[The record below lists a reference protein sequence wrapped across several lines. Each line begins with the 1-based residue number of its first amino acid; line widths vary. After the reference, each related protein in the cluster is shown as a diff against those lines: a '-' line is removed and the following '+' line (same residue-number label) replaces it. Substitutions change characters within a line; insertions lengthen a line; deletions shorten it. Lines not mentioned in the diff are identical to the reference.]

1 MATNKFVSAL
11 LKKADDGMIKF
22 ADKDSF
28 SENQVWCPSGVPE
41 LDFNLGT
48 LGWPVGLT
56 EISGRSRSGKT
67 TIAMYS
73 MKLYQDT
80 YEDPICIILSSE
92 NRDNKVYAKKMG
104 VDIEN
109 VIIIKSKYVEDLFY
123 KLQIQLNKIDDFCEA
138 NKIKTMPNI
147 FIMWD
152 SIGATLS
159 RQEVEAFKE
168 NVKIVEKNIEKGT
181 KTDLKHAVMG
191 AFAKNANMMMKSML
205 TEIYERNIVMLGI
218 NHTAVDFNTGQRN
231 SKGGEWKE
239 YLPTLR
245 VDLKLKEH
253 VKLDE
258 IEVGQITELKVVKN
272 DFGSRKKTNIEILLG
287 VGVVLN
293 AEDIQYAID
302 KGILKQEGAKKVSFL
317 GNKLT
322 WTSKRTFY
330 DNYINGNKAL
340 AILTKRI
347 TEARHKD
354 VIASKGQDD
363 EE

>member
-1 MATNKFVSAL
+1 MATNKFVASL
-11 LKKADDGMIKF
+11 LKKANDGMIKF
-22 ADKDSF
+22 ADKDNF
-28 SENQVWCPSGVPE
+28 SENQVWCPTGVPA
-41 LDFNLGT
+41 LDVNLGT

-67 TIAMYS
+67 TMAMHA
-73 MKLYQDT
+73 MKWYQET
-80 YEDPICIILSSE
+80 YEDPVCIILSSE

-104 VDIEN
+104 IDIDN

-123 KLQIQLNKIDDFCEA
+123 KLQIQLNELDEFCQQ

-168 NVKIVEKNIEKGT
+168 NVKIVQKNLEDGT
-181 KTDLKHAVMG
+181 KKELKHAVMG
-191 AFAKNANMMMKSML
+191 AFAKNAKMMMKAML
-205 TEIYERNIVMLGI
+205 TEIYDRNIVMIGI
-218 NHTAVDFNTGQRN
+218 NHTGVDFNTGQRN
-231 SKGGEWKE
+231 SGGGEWKE

-253 VKLDE
+253 VKIDD
-258 IEVGQITELKVVKN
+258 IEVGQITEVKIVKN
-272 DFGSRKKTNIEILLG
+272 DFGSRRKTEVEMLLG
-287 VGVVLN
+287 VGIVLN
-293 AEDIQYAID
+293 AEDIKYAIE

-317 GNKLT
+317 GGKLV
-322 WTSKRTFY
+322 WSSKRQFY

-340 AILTKRI
+340 PLLTKKI
-347 TEARHKD
+347 MAARHKD
-354 VIASKGQDD
+354 IIASKGNEDD
-363 EE
+363 E